1 MMVVRIL
8 VHGHVAEFFPGG
20 QHEHRLS
27 LSEPM
32 SVTRVIESLGVNP
45 KLIMKVFLNG
55 KPASKEDLV
64 HDSDELLLIA
74 PASGG

>member
-1 MMVVRIL
+1 MARVL

-20 QHEHRLS
+20 CREHL
-27 LSEPM
+27 
-32 SVTRVIESLGVNP
+32 VTLDHPVPVAQVITSLGVNP

-55 KPASKEDLV
+55 KPATKDDLV
-64 HDSDELLLIA
+64 GDADELLLIS